1 MLILLYVSYF
11 FSDQGASTDIHVT
24 PAHGQEKKE
33 RLKSIQI
40 PVTQKKLITEKR
52 LVHSLLRSSTYEE
65 QTKNLNDAKREH
77 LSTILRMIKD
87 CFEDT
92 SILNKYSV
100 KDKKYLTGK
109 KNHVVAAIEK
119 VKTSNLRK
127 EDIVQI
133 MSTIASIDNGKVL
146 KILLKSYVTVS

>member
-1 MLILLYVSYF
+1 
-11 FSDQGASTDIHVT
+11 
-24 PAHGQEKKE
+24 
-33 RLKSIQI
+33 
-40 PVTQKKLITEKR
+40 
-52 LVHSLLRSSTYEE
+52 
-65 QTKNLNDAKREH
+65 
-77 LSTILRMIKD
+77 MIKD